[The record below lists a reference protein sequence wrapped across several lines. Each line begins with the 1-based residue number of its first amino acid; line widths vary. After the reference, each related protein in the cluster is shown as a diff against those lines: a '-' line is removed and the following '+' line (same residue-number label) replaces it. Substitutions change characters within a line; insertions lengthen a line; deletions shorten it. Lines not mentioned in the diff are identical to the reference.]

1 MSKNRRFKIFQLAI
15 LILIFFISVF
25 LFMHSAFFNIEK
37 IEVTGLEKLTRGE
50 VLKLSGIKT
59 GVNIFK
65 VDEQFICRSVEM
77 HPLVKHAQMI
87 RHLPRTIELHVEERK
102 IWALVPYQDMF
113 LCIDSEGI
121 CIDKINCFSFA
132 NYPVITI
139 DKLPERINLGQAVQA
154 EGITNIKQVWEA
166 LSPENRKRISD
177 FHYVTSSKEIVIFT
191 AEGTQVKF
199 GKIERMAEKTEFFDQ
214 IFKMEDDL
222 KKTGV
227 EVLEYVDLRFK
238 GQPVVKTRV

>member
-1 MSKNRRFKIFQLAI
+1 MGKNRRFKIFQFAI

-25 LFMHSAFFNIEK
+25 LFMHSAFFNIAK
-37 IEVTGLEKLTRGE
+37 IDITGLEKVTREE
-50 VLKLSGIKT
+50 VLKLSGLKT

-65 VDEQFICRSVEM
+65 VDEQFVSRAMEI
-77 HPLVKHAQMI
+77 HPLVKHTEII
-87 RHLPRTIELHVEERK
+87 RHLPRTVELRVEERK

-113 LCIDSEGI
+113 LCIDDEGV
-121 CIDKINCFSFA
+121 CIDKINSFSFA

-154 EGITNIKQVWEA
+154 EGIQKIRQVWKA

-177 FHYVTSSKEIVIFT
+177 FHYVSGNKEIVIFT
-191 AEGTQVKF
+191 AEGTEVKF
-199 GKIERMAEKTEFFDQ
+199 GKSERLAEKAEFFDQ
-214 IFKMEDDL
+214 IFKIEYDL
-222 KKTGV
+222 QKTGV
-227 EVLEYVDLRFK
+227 EKLEYVDLRFK

>member
-1 MSKNRRFKIFQLAI
+1 MGKNRRFKIFQFII
-15 LILIFFISVF
+15 LILVFFISVF

-37 IEVTGLEKLTRGE
+37 IDITGLEKVTREE
-50 VLKLSGIKT
+50 VLKLSGLKT

-65 VDEQFICRSVEM
+65 VDEQFVSRAMEI
-77 HPLVKHAQMI
+77 HPLVKHTEI
-87 RHLPRTIELHVEERK
+87 VRHLPRTVELRVEERK
-102 IWALVPYQDMF
+102 IWALVPYGDMF
-113 LCIDSEGI
+113 LCIDNEGV
-121 CIDKINCFSFA
+121 CIDKINSFSFA

-139 DKLPERINLGQAVQA
+139 DELPERINLGQAVQA
-154 EGITNIKQVWEA
+154 EGIQKIRQVWEA

-177 FHYVTSSKEIVIFT
+177 FHYISDSKELMIFT

-199 GKIERMAEKTEFFDQ
+199 GKAERLAEKAEFFDQ

-222 KKTGV
+222 QKTGV
-227 EVLEYVDLRFK
+227 EKLEYVDLRFK